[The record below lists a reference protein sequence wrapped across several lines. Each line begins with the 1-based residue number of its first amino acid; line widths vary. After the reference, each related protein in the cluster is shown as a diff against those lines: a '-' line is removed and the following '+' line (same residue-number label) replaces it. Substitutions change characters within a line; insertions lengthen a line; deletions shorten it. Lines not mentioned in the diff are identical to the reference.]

1 MEFEETLQPTEFI
14 DCTHRDV
21 ATMAISLAG
30 DVRDPVARARRLF
43 RAVRDDIRYSVRVD
57 FADREGYRAS
67 ATLRRG
73 SGFCVQK
80 SIVLVALARAVGIPA
95 RLHFAD
101 MRNRLVPANLKKLM
115 KTDLFVFHGYVEMN
129 LGGRWVKATPSFDP
143 ETCRRQHIV
152 PVEFDG
158 VHDALL
164 HPTNALGV
172 PQFEYVA
179 DRGPRNDLPLDEMLV
194 TLFQVYPHYD
204 PDSWETAF
212 EE

>member
-1 MEFEETLQPTEFI
+1 MDHTETLQPTEFI
-14 DCTHRDV
+14 DCAHRDV
-21 ATMAISLAG
+21 ATMAVALTAG
-30 DVRDPVARARRLF
+30 IDDPKEQARRLF
-43 RAVRDDIRYSVRVD
+43 RAVRDDLRYSVRVD

-80 SIVLVALARAVGIPA
+80 SIVLVALLRAVCIPA

-115 KTDLFVFHGYVEMN
+115 KTDLFVFHGYVE
-129 LGGRWVKATPSFDP
+129 LYLDGRWIKVTPSFDP
-143 ETCRRQHIV
+143 ETCRRQAIV
-152 PVEFDG
+152 PAEFDG

-164 HPTNALGV
+164 HPTNAHGV

-179 DRGPRNDLPLDEMLV
+179 DRGPRNDLPIDEMLEA
-194 TLFQVYPHYD
+194 LFQFYPHYN
-204 PDSWETAF
+204 PDTWETAF